1 MSIYVSLYPSIH
13 PPTHPSVYLSI
24 YPPIYLPLCPS
35 TYPSIYLPL
44 RLLCGCADPFSPWGP
59 LKFHLIQ
66 SKLTVKKWDTLKT
79 SGKKGEG
86 WVREEGGAGFL
97 FFIFF
102 SGWMLARAACSE
114 VEECNVLFF
123 KGPSRWRVDRK
134 VPEKP
139 APNEWGGMEGE
150 VGGENHLRGQET
162 SKKPFSRL
170 LPLPHAH
177 FIPTPLHSLLA
188 PCISSSSLIIPSS
201 IPRP

>member
-139 APNEWGGMEGE
+139 APNEWGGWRGRLGE
-150 VGGENHLRGQET
+150 RITWGDKRHQRNLSLASFPSHTLT
-162 SKKPFSRL
+162 LYRL
-170 LPLPHAH
+170 LSILSSRRVSHLPA
-177 FIPTPLHSLLA
+177 
-188 PCISSSSLIIPSS
+188 
-201 IPRP
+201 